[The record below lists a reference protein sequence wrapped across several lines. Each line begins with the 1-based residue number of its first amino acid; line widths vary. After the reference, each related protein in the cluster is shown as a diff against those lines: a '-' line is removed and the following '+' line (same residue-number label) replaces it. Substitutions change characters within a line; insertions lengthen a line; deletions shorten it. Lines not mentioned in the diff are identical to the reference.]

1 MSDFDDLYERGL
13 VDKSGMPLWDDD
25 IKFKK
30 PFKSISISNKTVDDT
45 TEIKI
50 ELTPVKYINN
60 QESLSMRESLFK
72 HRLAVIDLK
81 LEHQRDNN
89 YDEFAL
95 KVFCN
100 NIFIGYILKYKD
112 SSKINEF
119 CFKNKNLNPN
129 IKLIWKF
136 DSLYL
141 KREYNNSIPDL
152 EKDYKS
158 SKDNKAGFF
167 IKSIVFII
175 FIGLSISMAP
185 VVLGFGLAFVVLH
198 LISKK

>member
-30 PFKSISISNKTVDDT
+30 SFKSISIPDKIVDDT

-72 HRLAVIDLK
+72 NRLSVIDLK
-81 LEHQRDNN
+81 LEHQKDNN

-95 KVFCN
+95 KVLCN
-100 NIFIGYILKYKD
+100 DIFIGYILKYKD
-112 SSKINEF
+112 TQKINNF
-119 CFKNKNLNPN
+119 SFKYKNLNPS

-141 KREYNNSIPDL
+141 KKENI
-152 EKDYKS
+152 EKDYKN
-158 SKDNKAGFF
+158 SKNNKIGFF
-167 IKSIVFII
+167 TKLIVSII
-175 FIGLSISMAP
+175 FIGLSIFMAP
-185 VVLGFGLAFVVLH
+185 AVLGFGLAYIILY